1 MGWRTEVSSVQ
12 DPKNSAKSRRD
23 FIAKCGRFAVVT
35 PPTIAL
41 LLSASGR
48 NYAQAFSGQVIED
61 RRRRRRRRR

>member
-1 MGWRTEVSSVQ
+1 MQ
-12 DPKNSAKSRRD
+12 DPKDSAKSRRD

-48 NYAQAFSGQVIED
+48 NYAEAFSGMENGD
-61 RRRRRRRRR
+61 RRIRLRRLRRLRRLLQG